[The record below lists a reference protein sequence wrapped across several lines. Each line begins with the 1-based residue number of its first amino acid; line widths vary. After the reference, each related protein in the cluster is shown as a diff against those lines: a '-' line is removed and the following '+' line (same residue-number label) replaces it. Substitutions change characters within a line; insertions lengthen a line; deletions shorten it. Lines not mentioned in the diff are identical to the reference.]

1 MKSLARVI
9 PAHRFIT
16 SSFELERQA
25 IEIVREETYAKYK
38 EMFDNELKLHTQAL
52 LNGTEKVFDDM
63 PLGTIPAMIEIDK
76 SGGLP
81 E

>member
-1 MKSLARVI
+1 
-9 PAHRFIT
+9 
-16 SSFELERQA
+16 
-25 IEIVREETYAKYK
+25 
-38 EMFDNELKLHTQAL
+38 MFDNELKLHTQAL

-76 SGGLP
+76 TGGLP